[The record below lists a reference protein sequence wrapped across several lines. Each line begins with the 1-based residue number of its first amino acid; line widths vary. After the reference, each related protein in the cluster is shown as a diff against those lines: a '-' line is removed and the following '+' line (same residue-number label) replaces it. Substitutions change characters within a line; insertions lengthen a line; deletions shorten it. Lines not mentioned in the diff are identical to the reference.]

1 MEDNT
6 KQKRAKL
13 VQGIKNFFSSG
24 EDKDDLSKKRQQ
36 LLTFLKEKKV
46 WLIYVLLAFIIGF
59 GLYIRTKNLWLLKDI
74 TNGAWVSTDLDSHI
88 YLKYA
93 KEILQNGFLS
103 AVDMSRFVPLG
114 APTANYAFP
123 AYCIYYLYQLMHF
136 FNAAVT
142 IEYADI
148 IYPLVAFAIGVVFFF
163 LLVKRLFNVKVAL
176 LSSLFLA
183 IIPAYLQRTVTGS
196 SDHDS
201 LGMMFLF
208 MAMYFF
214 VVAWQSKGENKSF
227 GSENNNHKG
236 LWIPLGWGAAAGIAT
251 GLTGLSWG
259 AWKFLALI
267 FGLFVLIEFLFNKV
281 EERQVYV
288 YAVWLFFSVIMM
300 TTFIPLFPLKSMIT
314 SITTALSVFLLLVLV
329 VDLVIF
335 KKDWLKIKS
344 KFSSIKLPTSI
355 VSLLISLLFG
365 IIVLI
370 IVLGPSHLL
379 TQATEAKQLLL
390 HPMGKDRWELTVA
403 EQHQP
408 YFSDIVAQFG
418 SKLLTIPLFTTLFLL
433 GAVLLFYNMV
443 KENKRRILLTFLYL
457 FFTLAIFMSRF
468 SSTSTFN
475 GQSTL
480 SILVYLG
487 SFVVIALLLGYY
499 YLHSY
504 YKDKETFH
512 HITLWNSNY
521 LFTLIWFLIMAIA
534 ARGAIRLI
542 FVFAPI
548 VTVLVAYV
556 LIYLQELILGDH
568 KKSVKILVYWLFFS
582 FLWLFFMAYSIFNS
596 FSIGNLL
603 TVNPFLWKTFLFIL
617 LSVGLLFCVLSL
629 NLINLNKKLSVYF
642 SLLLVTLLILSPLGF
657 PLEGIV
663 PNFAQDSIK
672 QATYSGTPYDQQW
685 QIAGDWARK
694 NLPENAIFGHWWDY
708 GYWVQNGF
716 ERASVLDGA
725 NKVKYWN
732 YLMGRH
738 VLTGQSQNE
747 ALEFLYA
754 HNTTHFLIV
763 SDEIGKY
770 TAYSS
775 IGSDNN
781 FDRYSWFTT
790 YTLNTQATQETRN
803 TTIFLY
809 EGGQVLDEDFVWEGK
824 VFPRGNSGIGGVFLP
839 VQKVENREGNET
851 VTSLSF
857 QQPKIAMIYKNQRT
871 DIPLECV
878 YFNGQMMKFSEPGYK
893 GCLRLIPTIS
903 DKGQLDNPL
912 GAALLVSEKAMR
924 ALWVNLYVF
933 DQNNPQY
940 DTSAF
945 KLAYKDSYLSELI
958 YSPYRGLMGPIKIWE
973 IEYPRGFT
981 ISEEL
986 RQQYIGGNEL
996 LPDYFFEVN

>member
-1 MEDNT
+1 M
-6 KQKRAKL
+6 
-13 VQGIKNFFSSG
+13 
-24 EDKDDLSKKRQQ
+24 
-36 LLTFLKEKKV
+36 
-46 WLIYVLLAFIIGF
+46 
-59 GLYIRTKNLWLLKDI
+59 
-74 TNGAWVSTDLDSHI
+74 
-88 YLKYA
+88 
-93 KEILQNGFLS
+93 
-103 AVDMSRFVPLG
+103 
-114 APTANYAFP
+114 
-123 AYCIYYLYQLMHF
+123 
-136 FNAAVT
+136 
-142 IEYADI
+142 
-148 IYPLVAFAIGVVFFF
+148 
-163 LLVKRLFNVKVAL
+163 
-176 LSSLFLA
+176 
-183 IIPAYLQRTVTGS
+183 
-196 SDHDS
+196 
-201 LGMMFLF
+201 
-208 MAMYFF
+208 
-214 VVAWQSKGENKSF
+214 
-227 GSENNNHKG
+227 
-236 LWIPLGWGAAAGIAT
+236 
-251 GLTGLSWG
+251 
-259 AWKFLALI
+259 
-267 FGLFVLIEFLFNKV
+267 
-281 EERQVYV
+281 EERQVYL

-556 LIYLQELILGDH
+556 LIYFVDLISQIKNKTH
-568 KKSVKILVYWLFFS
+568 
-582 FLWLFFMAYSIFNS
+582 MYSAGI
-596 FSIGNLL
+596 
-603 TVNPFLWKTFLFIL
+603 V
-617 LSVGLLFCVLSL
+617 LLFVL
-629 NLINLNKKLSVYF
+629 
-642 SLLLVTLLILSPLGF
+642 LSPLAA
-657 PLEGIV
+657 PLQGII

-781 FDRYSWFTT
+781 FDRYGWFTT